1 MAREQRFSSPA
12 RRALKRDRAGLPK
25 ADPGPLAVTL
35 AHMAWIKRAQDA
47 SRLRDGG
54 VARDFS
60 LIRGWS
66 ASYPETTGYIVPTA
80 LECSR
85 RFGDKDL
92 RQRAQRMLG

>member
-1 MAREQRFSSPA
+1 M
-12 RRALKRDRAGLPK
+12 
-25 ADPGPLAVTL
+25 TL